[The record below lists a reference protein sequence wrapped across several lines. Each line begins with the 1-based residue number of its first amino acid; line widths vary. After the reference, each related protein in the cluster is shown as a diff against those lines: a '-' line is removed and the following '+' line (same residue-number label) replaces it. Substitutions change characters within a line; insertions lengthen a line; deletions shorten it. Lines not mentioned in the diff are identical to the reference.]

1 MNRWDVAAPSRL
13 LARTAKSSSTSNLSA
28 RFNDFLFATVCEER
42 NEMPLSVISAL
53 ARLDLDPW
61 TEAAELARMPAEG
74 ATRRLSSLLA
84 GVANIPSTHL
94 DRATIAA
101 RLVALLPPA
110 KTDTPAHGWAAGV
123 ETGLQRKAV
132 GIMWLIVLISMVT
145 SLLMG
150 SLAPSPKASGPIPST
165 SALH

>member
-61 TEAAELARMPAEG
+61 AEAAALARMPPDDA
-74 ATRRLSSLLA
+74 AKRLSSQLA
-84 GVANIPSTHL
+84 GVATTTELDGST
-94 DRATIAA
+94 TAA
-101 RLVALLPPA
+101 RLVALLPA
-110 KTDTPAHGWAAGV
+110 AETDAAARGRAAGV
-123 ETGLQRKAV
+123 QVNPQGRLA
-132 GIMWLIVLISMVT
+132 GIMWLIIVVSRVL
-145 SLLMG
+145 SLMMG
-150 SLAPSPKASGPIPST
+150 ALAPRPGVTGPVPAT
-165 SALH
+165 ATPH